1 MLESSWFTMLFQ
13 VYKKVIQLYTCP
25 LTFLFFSQIGY
36 YRILSGV
43 SYTIQMLIF
52 FLIDTC
58 SYGNRTTGT
67 WVKALEWSGL
77 INDMNHREQMRRTGG
92 FLPPNSLPCCQ
103 IE

>member
-25 LTFLFFSQIGY
+25 LSFLFFSQIGY

-52 FLIDTC
+52 F
-58 SYGNRTTGT
+58 
-67 WVKALEWSGL
+67 
-77 INDMNHREQMRRTGG
+77 
-92 FLPPNSLPCCQ
+92 
-103 IE
+103 